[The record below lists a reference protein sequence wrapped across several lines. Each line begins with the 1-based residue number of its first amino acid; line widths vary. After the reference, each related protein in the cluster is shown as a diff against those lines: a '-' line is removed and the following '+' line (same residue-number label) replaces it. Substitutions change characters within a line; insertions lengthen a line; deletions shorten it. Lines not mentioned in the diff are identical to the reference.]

1 MVYDELTSP
10 IRHLPGP
17 KNHSWITGNFFEMA
31 DEAPVTTKWREEFGP
46 HFQFKGLFSMRELY
60 TSDTKAIDHI
70 VSNTDLYGRGPVS
83 VRIFQNLLGN
93 GILSV
98 EGDVHKQ
105 Q

>member
-1 MVYDELTSP
+1 
-10 IRHLPGP
+10 
-17 KNHSWITGNFFEMA
+17 
-31 DEAPVTTKWREEFGP
+31 
-46 HFQFKGLFSMRELY
+46 MRELY

-93 GILSV
+93 GEISLSLSLFSPKGSMLPVGILSV

-105 Q
+105 QASIQLVSIIYVLILVLKRKLLVILK